1 VTWKRG
7 VHHTRLFVQA
17 LFAVLVIT
25 AAVIV
30 GLGQLALP
38 WIVSHPEKISAFLS
52 DKLHRAVTLDQVE
65 GQWEHDGPVLT
76 LHGVHIAPAA
86 PEQAPLT
93 IPQAQLKINFLG
105 PFRRNQAW
113 NEFRLVG
120 LDLHLVRNAAGDWRL
135 QGLDTAASEEDD
147 ESSPLFDL
155 GSLVLR
161 DVKFTIDDS
170 TAGRHIALGSDE
182 IRLINSGDYHRVL
195 ARVKSIQTPGAAPI
209 DAVAEYDSG
218 KKDGRLY
225 LGGAALDVAAMVRG
239 TPLAGWQMERGEG
252 RVQVWA
258 NWTRDQLAEVRAEVD
273 MRNVVMTTPQ
283 PISVSNKQAIVPRTA
298 FDRIAFGARWRRAEH
313 GWNADIGDFAVMRQ
327 AVASPAA
334 SIHVEK
340 VEGDDPNLPTYNVSA
355 DNLEL
360 AAPASVAMLSDALP
374 EVWRQWLY
382 EADPVGE
389 VRDFELRY
397 VDGKDFDVSGEMAGI
412 AWHSVGAIPGVSSIT
427 ASLLGDQDSLALYLP
442 QKTAFGFDVP
452 KVFRQPFRFS
462 NFAGDIAIYRGD
474 ESWRIETD
482 AVDFEGA
489 SFGGQ
494 MRGVIELHDD
504 GSKPSLDVAAV
515 VTHAQAQASHLF
527 WPINS
532 MPPTTVRFL
541 DRAIES
547 GTVTNGRAVFRG
559 DLADWPFR
567 SYTGRFQARA
577 ELEDVRL
584 PYLPDWPVAD
594 HLRATADF
602 VNTSLRVEATAAQS
616 MGVKVERAIANFA
629 DFGDAVLELDVSAN
643 GAGKDLLSYLKA
655 TPVGQHFGAQLL
667 GVDMTGNSDVDFHL
681 QVPLKHAEELQLAGR
696 AQLTGA
702 DLSDAKYNIHFNDA
716 KGEVRFNQK
725 GFLADNLGVTM
736 NDKPGKFRLAVG
748 GFAADPRHGAE
759 GFLQADLPARDL
771 LAYAPMLEGY
781 SDRVTGSAAW
791 NIAFAADN
799 DTVKSPSTRITV
811 KSDLRGIALDLPA
824 PLAKSAEMPLPLTL
838 VLDPPTAG
846 GKVDLT
852 LGNELYMHGRLVSAT
867 APFAANIGIGTD
879 TDAPLPPAGLKI
891 GGVASQLDVTGWM
904 DFATSDASPN
914 NSGSSSDVLAGIDV
928 RADALLLYSHD
939 FGPAA
944 FTLTPAKDAL
954 DLKFTGDTIGGS
966 LHIPTVELKRRGI
979 TAEFAKLYWPDSKDD
994 DDDNQVSTANPAS
1007 VPPLHIRI
1015 DDFHLGQSVF
1025 GKTTVE
1031 SYPVADGTHFEQVGT
1046 PSNNVEMRAHG
1057 DWLGRPGSD
1066 RSTFSIDLSAHNLG
1080 RMLGSFGY
1088 AGVVDDGQTVAHMEG
1103 SWPGPPSNFA
1113 LAKLDGTLNVSV
1125 KSGRIPEANPGAG
1138 RIFGLFNF
1146 ASLPRRLTL
1155 DFGDF
1160 FKSGFAFDSIT
1171 GNFTL
1176 KNGNA
1181 YTSDLVVKGP
1191 AAEIAVNGRT
1201 GLKTKDYDQTMQVT
1215 PHVGGTL
1222 VVGGALIAGPVGAGV
1237 GAVLQGMFKNVT
1249 RNRYSVTGSW
1259 DKPVMTLIGR
1269 EKIENPRKEAKDG
1282 APQSPG
1288 GLHRGGL

>member
-7 VHHTRLFVQA
+7 ARHVRLFVQA
-17 LFAVLVIT
+17 LFAVVVIT
-25 AAVIV
+25 AAVVV

-52 DKLHRAVTLDQVE
+52 DKLHRPVTLDRVE

-76 LHGVHIAPAA
+76 LHGVHIAGAA

-105 PFRRNQAW
+105 PFRHNQAW

-135 QGLDTAASEEDD
+135 QGLDTAATGDDD

-209 DAVAEYDSG
+209 DATAEYDSG
-218 KKDGRLY
+218 KKDGQLY

-239 TPLAGWQMERGEG
+239 TPLAGWQLERGEG
-252 RVQVWA
+252 RLQVWA
-258 NWTRDQLAEVRAEVD
+258 DWTSDQLAEVKAEVD

-283 PISVSNKQAIVPRTA
+283 PISVTNKQAIVPRTG

-313 GWNADIGDFAVMRQ
+313 GWNADVGDFAITRQ
-327 AVASPAA
+327 GVAAPVA

-340 VEGDDPNLPTYNVSA
+340 IEGDDPNLPTFSVSA
-355 DNLEL
+355 DSLEL

-382 EADPVGE
+382 EADPVGT
-389 VRDFELRY
+389 VRSFELRY
-397 VDGKDFDVSGEMAGI
+397 VDGKDFDVEGDVSGI
-412 AWHSVGAIPGVSSIT
+412 AWHSVGAIPGVTSLT

-442 QKTAFGFDVP
+442 ANTPFGVDTP
-452 KVFRQPFRFS
+452 KVFRQPLQFS
-462 NFAGDIAIYRGD
+462 NFAGDVAIYRGD

-482 AVDFEGA
+482 ALDFEGA
-489 SFGGQ
+489 NYGGQ
-494 MRGVIELHDD
+494 LRGSVELHDD

-532 MPPTTVRFL
+532 MPPQTVRFL

-547 GTVTNGRAVFRG
+547 GTVSAGRAVFHG

-567 SYTGRFQARA
+567 NYAGRFAARA
-577 ELEDVRL
+577 ELEDVRF
-584 PYLPDWPVAD
+584 PYLPEWPIAE
-594 HLRATADF
+594 HLRASADF
-602 VNTSLRVEATAAQS
+602 INTSLRVEAYAAQS
-616 MGVKVERAIANFA
+616 MGVKVDHALAYFA
-629 DFGDAVLELDVSAN
+629 DFGDAVLELDVNAS
-643 GAGKDLLSYLKA
+643 GAGKDLLSFLKS

-667 GVDMTGNSDVDFHL
+667 GVDMTGNSDVDFHV
-681 QVPLKHAEELQLAGR
+681 QVPLKHAEAMELNGK
-696 AQLTGA
+696 AQLSDA
-702 DLSDAKYNIHFNDA
+702 DLSDAKYNIHLNDA
-716 KGEVRFNQK
+716 KGEIRFNQR
-725 GFLADNLGVTM
+725 GFLADNLAVTM
-736 NDKPGKFRLAVG
+736 NAKPAKFRLAVG
-748 GFAADPRHGAE
+748 AFATDPQHGAE
-759 GFLQADLPARDL
+759 GSLQANLPARDL
-771 LAYAPMLEGY
+771 LTYAPMLEGY
-781 SDRVTGSAAW
+781 GERVTGSAAW
-791 NIAFAADN
+791 DIAFTADN
-799 DTVKSPSTRITV
+799 DTVKTPTTRIIV
-811 KSDLRGIALDLPA
+811 KSDLRGVALDLPA
-824 PLAKSAEMPLPLTL
+824 PLAKPAEMALPLTL

-846 GKVDLT
+846 GKVDLS
-852 LGNELYMHGRLVSAT
+852 LGDELFMHGRLVSAT
-867 APFAANIGIGTD
+867 QPFAANISVGAD
-879 TDAPLPPAGLKI
+879 SNAPLPPAGLMI
-891 GGVASQLDVTGWM
+891 HGVAAQLDVTGWM
-904 DFATSDASPN
+904 DFATDSGAPN
-914 NSGSSSDVLAGIDV
+914 NAGGGGDVLAGVDV
-928 RADALLLYSHD
+928 RTDALLVYERD

-944 FTLTPAKDAL
+944 FTLAPAKDAL
-954 DLKFTGDTIGGS
+954 DLKFRGAAIDGS
-966 LHIPTVELKRRGI
+966 LHVPTVELKRRGV

-994 DDDNQVSTANPAS
+994 EDDNQVTTENPAS

-1025 GKTTVE
+1025 GKATVE
-1031 SYPVADGTHFEQVGT
+1031 SYPVANGTHFEQVSTQSG
-1046 PSNNVEMRAHG
+1046 NVEMRAHG

-1066 RSTFSIDLSAHNLG
+1066 RSTFSIDLSARNLG

-1103 SWPGPPSNFA
+1103 SWSGAPSSFA
-1113 LAKLDGTLNVSV
+1113 LARLDGTLNVSV
-1125 KSGRIPEANPGAG
+1125 KTGRIPEAHPGAG
-1138 RIFGLFNF
+1138 RIFGLFNL

-1160 FKSGFAFDSIT
+1160 FKSGFSFDSIT
-1171 GNFTL
+1171 STFTL

-1181 YTSDLVVKGP
+1181 FTSDLVVKGP
-1191 AAEIAVNGRT
+1191 AADIAVTGRT
-1201 GLKTKDYDQTMQVT
+1201 GLKTKDYDQIMQVT

-1222 VVGGALIAGPVGAGV
+1222 VVGGALVAGPVGAGV
-1237 GAVLQGMFKNVT
+1237 GALLQGMFKNVT

-1259 DKPVMTLIGR
+1259 EKPVMTLLAR
-1269 EKIENPRKEAKDG
+1269 EKIDTHKDAKSGPALRDG
-1282 APQSPG
+1282 QM
-1288 GLHRGGL
+1288 